1 MPRVPRFSLSQDD
14 NYVYIKISVP
24 YVKISSLEVIAD
36 GVEFYFYCKPYLL
49 RLRLPHEVDGED
61 EECKAQYDPNVDH
74 GTVVAT
80 LPKHVK
86 GRFFPDLD
94 MISNLLQQPSSSTST
109 AAFQAMPGSGSKI
122 QVISSSNDTIAHSD
136 ADGSDEN
143 EGIEQAITDSLID
156 DEQHYHNLTNLTT
169 TRYSYGFN
177 NQYNNIL
184 LPLQELLTDIL
195 SLQTPPDYTSYIDR
209 HNMRIKDEK
218 KRFDP
223 ERYLGDYY
231 GIHEDMIYIQ
241 AKEYEPYW
249 CIQYKLQQQQ
259 HQHSSNILPNNQ
271 LEPSEIGHN
280 SDQSIQSILSE
291 QEYEVLCEHIKV
303 KPIHTSIL
311 PNTNEEKYIIYNL
324 YDILFAYCYEYRITS
339 GEFTVESASNIT
351 LLSSVLSWC
360 DQIHGD
366 YLKENKPKLSGKIS
380 GKSENKLEIDQKS
393 SLREII
399 NSICKRSLIYPYIRY
414 YKYTLLILTDISKLL
429 ICGKKYILKALLQI
443 KILYVHTHNYYI
455 LNQIYI
461 NDYCVY
467 IQTLSNS
474 TLASYAKEY
483 NDIVT
488 DMIYNREKAIH
499 ALDMR
504 LLELVQWADSHTN
517 NNNTNNNN
525 YSSTAGGDD
534 EEEEEEE
541 EEMRVPAEFYLT
553 YNGPDKGQNYESEGE
568 VHDLAIGTSTVSA
581 AADDGSNDV
590 ILLNGHNSDPPS
602 SSTNSSGVLELHDLL
617 SHMKIG
623 R

>member
-14 NYVYIKISVP
+14 NFIYIKISVP

-49 RLRLPHEVDGED
+49 RLRLPHEVDGEN

-86 GRFFPDLD
+86 GQFFPDLD
-94 MISNLLQQPSSSTST
+94 MISVLLQQSSSSTSNKAIPT
-109 AAFQAMPGSGSKI
+109 SGSKI
-122 QVISSSNDTIAHSD
+122 QVISSSNDTIAHNGGD
-136 ADGSDEN
+136 ASDEN
-143 EGIEQAITDSLID
+143 DDAIEQAIKDSLID
-156 DEQHYHNLTNLTT
+156 DEQHYNNLTNLTT

-177 NQYNNIL
+177 NQYSNIL

-231 GIHEDMIYIQ
+231 GVYEDMIYIQ

-259 HQHSSNILPNNQ
+259 SSKILPNNQ

-280 SDQSIQSILSE
+280 SDPPIQSILSE

-303 KPIHTSIL
+303 KPIHTSI
-311 PNTNEEKYIIYNL
+311 PTNTNEEKYIIYNL

-360 DQIHGD
+360 DQISD
-366 YLKENKPKLSGKIS
+366 NLDENKPKLSGNLTGKIS
-380 GKSENKLEIDQKS
+380 GKTENKLEINKND
-393 SLREII
+393 LRLKEMI

-414 YKYTLLILTDISKLL
+414 YKYTLLILRDISKLL

-443 KILYVHTHNYYI
+443 KILYEHTHNYYI
-455 LNQIYI
+455 LNKIYI

-467 IQTLSNS
+467 IQTLSNN

-488 DMIYNREKAIH
+488 DMIYNKEKAIH

-504 LLELVQWADSHTN
+504 LLELVQWADNHTN
-517 NNNTNNNN
+517 NNNNNNN
-525 YSSTAGGDD
+525 ATDIATDN
-534 EEEEEEE
+534 EEEEE

-553 YNGPDKGQNYESEGE
+553 YNDQDKGLNYEGEGDKLPTDSTT
-568 VHDLAIGTSTVSA
+568 VTTSAIDNT
-581 AADDGSNDV
+581 DDSNVV
-590 ILLNGHNSDPPS
+590 ILLNGHNSDPPPS
-602 SSTNSSGVLELHDLL
+602 SSTSSSGGVLELDDLL
-617 SHMKIG
+617 SHMKIQ